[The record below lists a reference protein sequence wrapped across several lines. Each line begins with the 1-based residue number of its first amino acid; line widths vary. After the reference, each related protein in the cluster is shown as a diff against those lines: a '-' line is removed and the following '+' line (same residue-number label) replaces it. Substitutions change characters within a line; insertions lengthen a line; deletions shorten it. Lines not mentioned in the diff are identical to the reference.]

1 MKKNVVITIIVIL
14 IIAAIIGGIFFMLK
28 KKEKNA
34 VKLETEQ
41 EMKDLIDKIYENLAG
56 KLPSLQTYDVNK
68 DNADEVSMYTGLKST
83 NNVET
88 IVVSEPMMSSQ
99 AYSLVMV
106 KTTSKKA
113 DIESMKQE
121 MIDNINTRKWICVE
135 AEKVYVTN
143 YKDVIFLVMASDEWA
158 TPVYN
163 EFKNLVGGKVGE
175 ELVKT
180 TEI

>member
-1 MKKNVVITIIVIL
+1 
-14 IIAAIIGGIFFMLK
+14 
-28 KKEKNA
+28 
-34 VKLETEQ
+34 
-41 EMKDLIDKIYENLAG
+41 
-56 KLPSLQTYDVNK
+56 
-68 DNADEVSMYTGLKST
+68 MYTGLKST